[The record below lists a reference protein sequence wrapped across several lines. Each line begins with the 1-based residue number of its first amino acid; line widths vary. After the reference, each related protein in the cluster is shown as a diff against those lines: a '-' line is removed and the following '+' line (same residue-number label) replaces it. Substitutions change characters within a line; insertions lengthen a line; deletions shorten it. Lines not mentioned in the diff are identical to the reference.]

1 MPYKEKQIEKIY
13 WSISEVAEMLNV
25 SLSLLRFWE
34 NEFDIIQP
42 RKNRK
47 GDRYYSKKDIQ
58 NLKMIYHLVKE
69 KGYTLKG
76 AKQRLSKKIEDVE
89 AQQSAIET
97 LKKLRSFL
105 VEIKE
110 QL

>member
-34 NEFDIIQP
+34 NEFDNIQP

-47 GDRYYSKKDIQ
+47 GDRYYNKKDIE

-76 AKQRLSKKIEDVE
+76 AKQRLTQKGDDAE
-89 AQQSAIET
+89 AQHQTIET
-97 LKKLRSFL
+97 LKKLRVFL
-105 VEIKE
+105 TEIKE

>member
-13 WSISEVAEMLNV
+13 WSIGEVAEMLNV

-69 KGYTLKG
+69 NGYTLKG
-76 AKQRLSKKIEDVE
+76 AKQKLNQKAGKVE
-89 AQQSAIET
+89 AQHEAIET
-97 LKKLRSFL
+97 LKKLRAFL
-105 VEIKE
+105 VDIKD